1 MYKTNLVNLK
11 LEKKLNLARSLAS
24 QLAIKSGQ
32 SLSPLEMQDLID
44 RLFGCAVAEVS
55 PDGKKIYTILNVNEL
70 KTRLN

>member
-1 MYKTNLVNLK
+1 
-11 LEKKLNLARSLAS
+11 
-24 QLAIKSGQ
+24 
-32 SLSPLEMQDLID
+32 MQDLID